1 MLFVIILVEIDFD
14 FGLNRQRDYQEIIA
28 NVAIEII
35 QEGINSLATNVF
47 SLIRLSLFAF
57 LSP

>member
-1 MLFVIILVEIDFD
+1 VLFVIILVEIDFD